1 MSNEIA
7 CIILAAG
14 LGTRMKSNKAKVLH
28 QLLDKPMI
36 LYVVETA
43 NQVAG
48 KNVIVVVG
56 HQAEKVKQVVGDR
69 FQVNFALQKEQLGT
83 GHAVMCAL
91 DMIPVDVEDVLI
103 TCGDVPLLTYETLSA
118 LLKYH
123 QDQKRDISVLAV
135 KVDNPTGY
143 GRILMDQNG
152 HFTGIVE
159 EADANAKEKTIP
171 LINSGIYC
179 IKKMFLSNNLNR
191 IESDNAQNEFYLTD
205 IIKIGH
211 DQNRSMGVV
220 VGNNQEEIIGI
231 NSPDEL
237 KQAERILSKSNR

>member
-1 MSNEIA
+1 MRNNIA

-28 QLLDKPMI
+28 QLLGKPMI

-56 HQAEKVKQVVGDR
+56 HQAEKVKQVVGER
-69 FQVNFALQKEQLGT
+69 YQVNFALQKEQLGT

-91 DMIPVDVEDVLI
+91 DLIPVDVEDVLI
-103 TCGDVPLLTYETLSA
+103 ICGDVPLLTHETLSA

-123 QDQKRDISVLAV
+123 QDESRDISVLAV

-152 HFTGIVE
+152 HLTGIVE
-159 EADANAKEKTIP
+159 EADANATEKAIP

-179 IKKMFLSNNLNR
+179 IKKMFLGNNLKR